1 MVQCNKKSFSLTRAY
16 LFIFFVFLFIY
27 QTDSVNAQIMIKK
40 YINAEVL
47 VFNKLTKERVI
58 FKIPTKSSIL
68 YKNMKIK
75 VNSCFKI
82 MDEDQDFVTNLT
94 LEYINEEVVE
104 KSENII
110 LYFIK
115 RSLNIEPE
123 DPYYEF
129 KLLRCDDEKDII
141 VNNIYNS

>member
-1 MVQCNKKSFSLTRAY
+1 MGAY
-16 LFIFFVFLFIY
+16 LFSFYVFLFIY

-40 YINAEVL
+40 YINAEIL

-82 MDEDQDFVTNLT
+82 MDEDQDFVTNIT
-94 LEYINEEVVE
+94 LEYIKQDVLE

-110 LYFIK
+110 LYLIK

-129 KLLRCDDEKDII
+129 KLLRCNDEKDII
-141 VNNIYNS
+141 INNIYNG

>member
-1 MVQCNKKSFSLTRAY
+1 MGAY
-16 LFIFFVFLFIY
+16 LFSFYVFLFIY
-27 QTDSVNAQIMIKK
+27 QTDSVNAQIIIKK

-82 MDEDQDFVTNLT
+82 MDEDQDFVTNIT
-94 LEYINEEVVE
+94 LEYIKQDVLE

-110 LYFIK
+110 LYLIK

-129 KLLRCDDEKDII
+129 KLLRCNDEKDII
-141 VNNIYNS
+141 INNIYNG

>member
-1 MVQCNKKSFSLTRAY
+1 MGAY
-16 LFIFFVFLFIY
+16 LFSFYVFLFIY

-82 MDEDQDFVTNLT
+82 MDEDQDFVTNIT
-94 LEYINEEVVE
+94 LEYIKQDVLE

-110 LYFIK
+110 LYLIK

-129 KLLRCDDEKDII
+129 KLLRCNDEKDII
-141 VNNIYNS
+141 INNIYNG

>member
-110 LYFIK
+110 LYLIK

-123 DPYYEF
+123 YPYYEF